1 MYQRDIVLYTRSRS
15 FRCWRARRFLRHR
28 GYRFEIVDTTDDPN
42 LLVKLSAAT
51 RTRVIPP
58 YIFVDHRPVGN
69 LGVIKNLSNSGSFEH
84 LLRDQ
89 L

>member
-1 MYQRDIVLYTRSRS
+1 MDQREIVLYTRNRS
-15 FRCWRARRFLRHR
+15 FRCWQARRFLRHR

-42 LLVKLSAAT
+42 LLIKLSVAT
-51 RTRVIPP
+51 HHRVMPP